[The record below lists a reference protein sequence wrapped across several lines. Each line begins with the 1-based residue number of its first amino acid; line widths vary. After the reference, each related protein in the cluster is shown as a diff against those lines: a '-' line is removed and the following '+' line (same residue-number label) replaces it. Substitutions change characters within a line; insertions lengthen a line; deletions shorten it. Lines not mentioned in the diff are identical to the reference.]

1 MRVKYF
7 GESPT
12 EKEKLW
18 ILGVSWKIDCDK
30 FLFDLKVIKEPLSC
44 DVITKRVVLKV
55 ISSVFDP
62 FGILSAIVINLK
74 LLFQDLC
81 LMKID
86 WDVSLAIEFVNK
98 WEKKFYLKVLKQ
110 I

>member
-1 MRVKYF
+1 MGNPPQRKKNY
-7 GESPT
+7 E
-12 EKEKLW
+12 

-30 FLFDLKVIKEPLSC
+30 FLFDFKEIIEEPLSY
-44 DVITKRVVLKV
+44 DVIIKRVVLKV

-62 FGILSAIVINLK
+62 FGILSPIVINLK